1 MSKLI
6 LIKHARPQKDDTRPA
21 HDWSLSDEG
30 RRLSGV
36 LAEQLRPHALGVI
49 VSSPEPKAQ
58 QTAEII
64 AQALGIPT
72 EVEADLAEHD
82 RSSVPLMPT
91 REFISMMALLFNRP
105 RQCVLGGESAEQA
118 LKRFSRAIDR
128 LLDRHGQRN
137 LAIVSHGTVLAL
149 YAARLLETDPFTLW
163 RQMAQP
169 AYLIFQR
176 PNMDLL
182 LRQDRLDPP
191 APSLAEGHPPGSQRA
206 LG

>member
-82 RSSVPLMPT
+82 RSSVPLMRT
-91 REFISMMALLFNRP
+91 RELISMMALLFNRP

-149 YAARLLETDPFTLW
+149 YAARLLETDPFPLW
-163 RQMAQP
+163 RQMAQQ
-169 AYLIFQR
+169 I
-176 PNMDLL
+176 
-182 LRQDRLDPP
+182 
-191 APSLAEGHPPGSQRA
+191 GRA
-206 LG
+206 SC